1 MRQPWELP
9 GPSGGGASRFQAAV
23 SAANARINTL
33 AAQQAA
39 AQSEADSLRIEI
51 EIAQEQLSLV
61 AFQLTETAAL
71 IGSLKAEASAN
82 ERQLARRQDL
92 YAVHLRTTYR
102 QAQISPLEML
112 LSSGSITQF
121 TDRVQAM
128 VLINRQDQQLVSE
141 IRSLRASTAA
151 KEASWSQE
159 TPG

>member
-9 GPSGGGASRFQAAV
+9 GPSGEVG
-23 SAANARINTL
+23 SAAGGR
-33 AAQQAA
+33 
-39 AQSEADSLRIEI
+39 SPSRSRRLRCW
-51 EIAQEQLSLV
+51 S
-61 AFQLTETAAL
+61 FR
-71 IGSLKAEASAN
+71 SPP
-82 ERQLARRQDL
+82 RRQDL
-92 YAVHLRTTYR
+92 YAVPLRTTYR

-112 LSSGSITQF
+112 LASGSITQF